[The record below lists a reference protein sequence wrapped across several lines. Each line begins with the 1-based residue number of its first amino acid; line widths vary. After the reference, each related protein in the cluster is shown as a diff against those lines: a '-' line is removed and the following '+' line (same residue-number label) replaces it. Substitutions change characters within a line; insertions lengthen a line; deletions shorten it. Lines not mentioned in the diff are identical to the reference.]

1 MGQGYSGVGGTVL
14 SGAVDMEVEGFSFDL
29 DQNDDDTTVTSDLG
43 WEDSIHTTKRLSG
56 SFDFLMQASKNPFGA
71 VAGMI
76 APNYPTLTFALG
88 GGQTASGVAIIGK
101 ISIKSATKTAIRCTA
116 SFKSKGA
123 WSLPS

>member
-14 SGAVDMEVEGFSFDL
+14 SGAVDMEVEGYSFDL
-29 DQNDDDTTVTSDLG
+29 DQNDDETTVTSDLG
-43 WEDSIHTTKRLSG
+43 WEDSIHTTRRASG
-56 SFDFLMQASKNPFGA
+56 SFDFIMQASKNPFGA

-76 APNYPTLTFALG
+76 APNYPTLTLALG
-88 GGQTASGVAIIGK
+88 GGQTASGVVIVGK
-101 ISIKSATKTAIRCTA
+101 ISVKSATKSAIKCTA